1 MYLLSTTNDTSYVIH
16 FRSIFVQEKKMYF
29 IFTLFSNSKAKAT
42 SWIFGSTSKYV
53 STAGM
58 FISAIDTLDTLA
70 ETNISNFIDDN
81 EGGESTISNSDDDKR
96 LKYFYVKKVIL
107 YFNQLYYL
115 WIIHILIQ
123 LSFIKIER

>member
-1 MYLLSTTNDTSYVIH
+1 
-16 FRSIFVQEKKMYF
+16 
-29 IFTLFSNSKAKAT
+29 
-42 SWIFGSTSKYV
+42 
-53 STAGM
+53 M